1 MKVPRTPFRL
11 NKPSS
16 ASPATVGGRAIGA
29 STSGRINLVTFGFD
43 LTSHHARGTPS
54 TKEIAADKSEVH
66 IESFT
71 AVKDSPLV
79 RLEKYVDHGTL
90 MTRANIGREIMLIAR

>member
-1 MKVPRTPFRL
+1 M
-11 NKPSS
+11 
-16 ASPATVGGRAIGA
+16 
-29 STSGRINLVTFGFD
+29 
-43 LTSHHARGTPS
+43 
-54 TKEIAADKSEVH
+54 SEVH

-90 MTRANIGREIMLIAR
+90 MTRANIGRAIMLIAR